1 MVGPAARLPLRR
13 SAVPLDGRRV
23 HLRPAEPADAPAFTT
38 ILSDP
43 TVHPWWQA
51 ADPAADARQL
61 ADRADHVAV
70 WAIEE
75 AGVIV
80 GVIQAHE
87 ETDPRYRHAGIDIVL
102 AGSAQ
107 DRGLGSDA
115 VRTVARWLIDVRR
128 HHRLTIDPAA
138 ANERAIRA
146 YRRVGFRPV
155 GIMRRYEGD
164 LDGTWHDG
172 LLMDLLADDLDDRP
186 TPTDAS
192 DDDLIGSV
200 TLAADEDE
208 AYLGTGA
215 AWRV

>member
-1 MVGPAARLPLRR
+1 MVSGPDRLPPSHLPPIRR
-13 SAVPLDGRRV
+13 AGVPLDGRKV
-23 HLRPAEPADAPAFTT
+23 HLRPADASDAAAFAA
-38 ILSDP
+38 ILVDP

-51 ADPAADARQL
+51 ADPAADAREL
-61 ADRADHVAV
+61 ADRDDEVVV
-70 WAIEE
+70 WAIEVD
-75 AGVIV
+75 GVVV

-115 VRTVARWLIDVRR
+115 VRTVARWLIEARG

-146 YRRVGFRPV
+146 YSAVGFRPV

-164 LDGTWHDG
+164 LDGSWHDG
-172 LLMDLLADDLDDRP
+172 LLMDLLADELREP
-186 TPTDAS
+186 
-192 DDDLIGSV
+192 
-200 TLAADEDE
+200 
-208 AYLGTGA
+208 
-215 AWRV
+215 